1 MVYVGTNDFSL
12 DGGLLNDGQTVRGF
26 FAQDAVNVSFDTGGG
41 AGSISGGG
49 GGTISISNE
58 PGLANS
64 NLGKI
69 IYIESTIDG
78 CSILKN
84 AVNTFATT
92 NNSITLTTEQLII
105 EPVSITLSK
114 TGYKFS
120 DEYIFDVVTN
130 PNYIPYTQTIS
141 TINVDP
147 YSSLYGYQNFNLPN
161 LTFGELGRVQ
171 APTGVTFYGQPYI
184 ADTTMRDVYS
194 TQPGFVMRARHLI
207 NGVEQVFN
215 YDAGSPSIT
224 IKFDNVK
231 PEMDDV
237 TTQPSIV
244 SDLFKV
250 SINVNGIGQSAQLLA
265 TSEAIRTI
273 PIELQAGINNFE
285 FAPGTKLII
294 STNNANLYR
303 IVRIEA
309 SDTIE
314 SVVTEAQDQFES
326 IIGNID
332 VDSNLTIEV
341 ISETVF
347 LTPINFPS
355 ISFANEEELKQPYNK
370 NSKADFPIG
379 LTKSSNTISIK
390 AYVNQKSVDYA
401 LGEGDLDTTIVIPNN
416 HFSQPGQYKIILVPS
431 TLETDGDSIQFILN
445 VVDDVYVGT
454 PDIRNIRYPSLLRG
468 PDFVGTDVDFSIEY
482 ETVNT
487 DELRLYSV
495 TSNPTITGDNQLE
508 SSNFIQIAC
517 KQNGIT
523 QQTFNFKSLLES
535 FNLSVSEDD
544 DLISLSLKLVP
555 INKSGRQVVVGESEY
570 ISIKFDKGDLT
581 IPKEVA
587 VSRIADGFISQF
599 DMSIFDDETSKY
611 LTHLA
616 HFGNGDNKVITTW
629 IDDDESLILK
639 LYEPLPTTVETNQE
653 IWISKLQANPIVET
667 ITLSSEEEPYCTP
680 LKGPNFSIEADNGI
694 GYQLFSDLV
703 GSGSFSHS
711 QLINKISEKTTID
724 TEKLNITYAS
734 GSNYSWDNF
743 VHYGSG
749 TERINNFYYK
759 IKTLEIY
766 QTKYLNL
773 TGRKYIVQAPL
784 TGSKYGNF
792 EAHKLSE
799 DINNLISTFDGF
811 ESYLYN
817 SEDTLAYPKE
827 NYTDIGNGVTYK
839 FPIPSTSNDAV
850 GWYESAIL
858 YGEEYDKYNVNALK
872 NNIPEYL
879 IIGNENNDFILFL
892 DMVGQH
898 FDIIWCYINAL
909 QSVKKLEHK
918 QNVGIPNTLIYSL
931 LESLGWKSKKAF
943 DSQFLWEYMF
953 GTDING
959 SQKYG
964 NNYGTTPIPL
974 KSATE
979 EVWRRIANNLPY
991 LLKHKGTS
999 RAMKAIMA
1007 CYGVP
1012 QSMLTIMEF
1021 GGPQDPTKGGVT
1033 QFTFDDRTAAIRL
1046 DEDSSLRIPWHT
1058 SSLGIL
1064 PNSIEFRIK
1073 PDVINPIITLISGSE
1088 WTLDLVQ
1095 TTGSLCKLELNF
1107 GGNDSATGYILEPYI
1122 SASVS
1127 TFYFATSSTYVFGPD
1142 LKSGSLDFPMSTQHY
1157 SNVAINRTNYANSSS
1172 LYEVWLATSDGER
1185 IVTSVS
1191 MSILYND
1198 NQWETGSTTNLV
1210 LGGNGYEGNID
1221 EFRLWT
1227 VPLQRSKFENHTL
1240 FPDAINGNSYT
1251 ASTSDLL
1258 FRLDFEYPK
1267 DRTNDTN
1274 IKNVAIN
1281 TSYGED
1287 YAYAQNFYSASAYPY
1302 QYTPY
1307 DRTVTANVPSL
1318 GLTYGNKIRFEN
1330 QYTLNGQPLFD
1341 TQTNIQTIGVD
1352 LSHKTR
1358 VTQKAFDRAPVDSNR
1373 LGLFFSPTKE
1383 LNMDILKSLG
1393 DFNIDNYIGDPR
1405 DEYKD
1410 SYRELENLREYY
1422 FQRLQNRNIYEYIRL
1437 IKYIDKSLFEV
1448 LTDLAPARA
1457 IVSKGLL
1464 IEPHFLERSKVR
1476 WDKPESLR
1484 NDYDSTITT
1493 SDNNKI
1499 ELDLQNTEGTLDASD
1514 VGNLISD
1521 LNNYETVINEADSII
1536 LESTSPT
1543 YQSTIEYDFV
1553 DILDTEYPTYPS
1565 QGSVNIECPTGASL
1579 IGEVEGSSLTAIGM
1593 DKNSLANLGYGLYA
1607 TNGNSIYRT
1616 FDSLFGNSQTTGSRI
1631 SAFLVKEIK
1640 YVKQRTQISGY
1651 PTTTSGPIVYDN
1663 IVTPYDAYS
1672 VSILPFSG
1680 SVSVG
1685 GGIVEVTPINGYLP
1699 THYKFV
1705 NGLSEGLQR
1714 SYFKGS
1720 QQTIA
1725 TTPDGLEPVETFTTN
1740 PNILRVAKTGRG
1752 SGEPILEVD

>member
-1 MVYVGTNDFSL
+1 MVYLGTNDFSL
-12 DGGLLNDGQTVRGF
+12 DGGLLNDGQSVRGF
-26 FAQDAVNVSFDTGGG
+26 FTQDASVAIDLGGG
-41 AGSISGGG
+41 SGGGGGTITGGG
-49 GGTISISNE
+49 GGTISISKE

-64 NLGKI
+64 NLGKL
-69 IYIESTIDG
+69 IYIQS
-78 CSILKN
+78 SIEGSSIIRN
-84 AVNTFATT
+84 GANTFATT
-92 NNSITLTTEQLII
+92 NNSITLTTEELVIQ
-105 EPVSITLSK
+105 PVSITLNK
-114 TGYKFS
+114 TGYKFN

-130 PNYIPYTQTIS
+130 PNYIPYTQPIS

-147 YSSLYGYQNFNLPN
+147 YSSLYGYQNFNNLPN
-161 LTFGELGRVQ
+161 LTFGELGRVD
-171 APTGVTFYGQPYI
+171 APSGVTFYGQPYI
-184 ADTTMRDVYS
+184 PNTGRQDVYS
-194 TQPGFVMRARHLI
+194 AQPGFVMRVRHLI

-215 YDAGSPSIT
+215 YDAGSASIT
-224 IKFDNVK
+224 IKFDNTK
-231 PEMDDV
+231 PEIQDV
-237 TTQPSIV
+237 V
-244 SDLFKV
+244 SDPAPSPTLFKV
-250 SINVNGIGQSAQLLA
+250 SINLNGVGDSVQLLV
-265 TSEAIRTI
+265 TNPQIQTV
-273 PIELQAGINNFE
+273 PVNLQAGINNFE
-285 FAPGTKLII
+285 LAAGTKII
-294 STNNANLYR
+294 VSTINPSLYR
-303 IVRIEA
+303 IAKITANNTV
-309 SDTIE
+309 E
-314 SVVTEAQDQFES
+314 SSVTEAQDQFES

-332 VDSNLTIEV
+332 VNSNLTIDVDSKIVV
-341 ISETVF
+341 I
-347 LTPINFPS
+347 TPINFPS
-355 ISFANEEELKQPYNK
+355 ISFSNEDDLKQPYNK
-370 NSKADFPIG
+370 NSKAHFPIG
-379 LTKSSNTISIK
+379 LLKDSNTTSLKI
-390 AYVNQKSVDYA
+390 YVNNQLINYQVNQGELSA
-401 LGEGDLDTTIVIPNN
+401 LVVIPSTY
-416 HFSQPGQYKIILVPS
+416 FSQVGQYKIILVPS
-431 TLETDGDSIQFILN
+431 NSETDGDSVEFILN

-454 PDIRNIRYPSLLRG
+454 PDIRNIRYPSLLKG
-468 PDFVGTDVDFSIEY
+468 PDYVGTDVEFSIEY
-482 ETVNT
+482 ETINT

-495 TSNPTITGDNQLE
+495 TSNSTIAGSTQLE
-508 SSNFIQIAC
+508 SSNFMQIAC

-523 QQTFNFKSLLES
+523 QQTFNFKSLLEY

-544 DLISLSLKLVP
+544 DLISLGLKLVP
-555 INKSGRQVVVGESEY
+555 INKSGREVVVGDTEY

-581 IPKEVA
+581 IPKEIV
-587 VSRIADGFISQF
+587 VSRIADAFISQF

-629 IDDDESLILK
+629 VEDDDSLILK
-639 LYEPLPTTVETNQE
+639 LYEPLPTTVQTNQE
-653 IWISKLQANPIVET
+653 IWISKLQANPIIET
-667 ITLSSEEEPYCTP
+667 ITISGEDVPYCAP
-680 LKGPNFSIEADNGI
+680 LKGPNFSIDADNGI

-703 GSGSFSHS
+703 GSGSFAHA
-711 QLINKISEKTTID
+711 QLVNKISEKTSID
-724 TEKLNITYAS
+724 TEKLNITYVS
-734 GSNYSWDNF
+734 GSEYSWENF

-766 QTKYLNL
+766 QSKYLNL

-792 EAHKLSE
+792 EVHKLSE

-811 ESYLYN
+811 ETYLYKN
-817 SEDTLAYPKE
+817 EDALAYPKE
-827 NYTDIGNGVTYK
+827 NYTDIGNGITYR
-839 FPIPSTSNDAV
+839 FPKPSTSIDAI
-850 GWYESAIL
+850 GWYESAISV
-858 YGEEYDKYNVNALK
+858 GNEYDKYNVNALK
-872 NNIPEYL
+872 NNVPEYL
-879 IIGNENNDFILFL
+879 IIDNENNDFILFL
-892 DMVGQH
+892 DMIGQH
-898 FDIIWCYINAL
+898 FDIIWCYINSL
-909 QSVKKLEHK
+909 KSVKKLEHK
-918 QNVGIPNTLIYSL
+918 QEVGIPNTLIYSL

-959 SQKYG
+959 SQKYSTSLQDA
-964 NNYGTTPIPL
+964 NF
-974 KSATE
+974 

-1033 QFTFDDRTAAIRL
+1033 QFTFDDRTAAIKL
-1046 DEDSSLRIPWHT
+1046 DEDSSVRIPWHT
-1058 SSLGIL
+1058 TPSTLDF
-1064 PNSIEFRIK
+1064 PNCVEFRIR
-1073 PDVINPIITLISGSE
+1073 PSSSINTVATLISGSE
-1088 WTLDLVQ
+1088 FTLDLVQ
-1095 TTGSLCKLELNF
+1095 TTGSFYKLELNF

-1127 TFYFATSSTYVFGPD
+1127 TFYFVTSSTYVFGPD
-1142 LKSGSLDFPMSTQHY
+1142 LKSGSLDFPLSTQHY

-1198 NQWETGSTTNLV
+1198 NQWETGSTSNLIV
-1210 LGGNGYEGNID
+1210 GGDGYSGELD
-1221 EFRLWT
+1221 EFRLWA
-1227 VPLQRSKFENHTL
+1227 VPLQRSKFDNHTL

-1267 DRTNDTN
+1267 DRTNDNN

-1281 TSYGED
+1281 QSYGENF
-1287 YAYAQNFYSASAYPY
+1287 AYAQNFYSASTYPY
-1302 QYTPY
+1302 QYVPY

-1330 QYTLNGQPLFD
+1330 QYTIGGQSLFD
-1341 TQTNIQTIGVD
+1341 LETNQQTIGVD
-1352 LSHKTR
+1352 LSHKVR
-1358 VTQKAFDRAPVDSNR
+1358 VTQKSFDRAPVDSNR
-1373 LGLFFSPTKE
+1373 LGLFFSPIKE
-1383 LNMDILKSLG
+1383 LNMDILKSFG

-1410 SYRELENLREYY
+1410 SYSELEKLREYY
-1422 FQRLQNRNIYEYIRL
+1422 FQRLQNRDIYEYIRL
-1437 IKYIDKSLFEV
+1437 VRYIDKSLFDV
-1448 LTDLAPARA
+1448 LSDLAPARA
-1457 IVSKGLL
+1457 VVSKGLL

-1476 WDKPESLR
+1476 WDKPESLK

-1499 ELDLQNTEGTLDASD
+1499 ELELQNTEGIVNTSD
-1514 VGNLISD
+1514 IANLISN
-1521 LNNYETVINEADSII
+1521 LNNYETVIDESDSII
-1536 LESTSPT
+1536 LESTNPT
-1543 YQSTIEYDFV
+1543 YESNIEYNFV

-1579 IGEVEGSSLTAIGM
+1579 IGEVEGFSSTQIGM

-1607 TNGNSIYRT
+1607 KNGNSVYRT
-1616 FDSLFGNSQTTGSRI
+1616 IDSLFGNSETTGSRV
-1631 SAFLVKEIK
+1631 SVFLVKEIK
-1640 YVKQRTQISGY
+1640 YLKTRTQISGY

-1663 IVTPYDAYS
+1663 IVMPYDKYS

-1685 GGIVEVTPINGYLP
+1685 GGIAEVTPVNGYLP

-1705 NGLSEGLQR
+1705 NGLGEGLQR

-1720 QQTIA
+1720 QQTTT
-1725 TTPDGLEPVETFTTN
+1725 TTPDGLSPVETFTTN

>member
-1 MVYVGTNDFSL
+1 MVYLGTNDFSL
-12 DGGLLNDGQTVRGF
+12 DGGLLNDGQSVRGF
-26 FAQDAVNVSFDTGGG
+26 FTQDAAVAIDLGGG
-41 AGSISGGG
+41 GSGGGGSTITGGG

-58 PGLANS
+58 AGLANS
-64 NLGKI
+64 NLGKL
-69 IYIESTIDG
+69 IYIESTIAG
-78 CSILKN
+78 CSIFKN
-84 AVNTFATT
+84 GANTFATT
-92 NNSITLTTEQLII
+92 NNSITLTTEELVIQ
-105 EPVSITLSK
+105 PVSITLNK
-114 TGYKFS
+114 TGYKFN

-130 PNYIPYTQTIS
+130 PNYIPYTQPIS

-161 LTFGELGRVQ
+161 LTFSEFDRVQ
-171 APTGVTFYGQPYI
+171 APSGVTFYGQPYI
-184 ADTTMRDVYS
+184 ANTGRQAVYS
-194 TQPGFVMRARHLI
+194 AQPGFVIRARHLI

-215 YDAGSPSIT
+215 YDAGSSSVT
-224 IKFDNVK
+224 IKFDNTKV
-231 PEMDDV
+231 EIEDV
-237 TTQPSIV
+237 VLNPPPTPT
-244 SDLFKV
+244 LFKV
-250 SINVNGIGQSAQLLA
+250 SVDVNGIGDSVQLVA
-265 TSEAIRTI
+265 TSPEIKTV
-273 PIELQAGINNFE
+273 PVTLQAGVNNFE
-285 FAPGTKLII
+285 FAAGTKLII
-294 STNNANLYR
+294 STNNSQLYR
-303 IVRIEA
+303 VLRIV
-309 SDTIE
+309 SNNTVE
-314 SVVTEAQDQFES
+314 SIVTEAQEQFES
-326 IIGNID
+326 ISGNID
-332 VDSNLTIEV
+332 VTSNLTIQVDSEIVV
-341 ISETVF
+341 I
-347 LTPINFPS
+347 TPINFPS
-355 ISFANEEELKQPYNK
+355 ISFSNEDELKKPYNK
-370 NSKADFPIG
+370 NSNAHFPIG
-379 LTKSSNTISIK
+379 LIKSSNATSLEI
-390 AYVNQKSVDYA
+390 YVNQQLINYEVNQ
-401 LGEGDLDTTIVIPNN
+401 GEITATVVIPYNY
-416 HFSQPGQYKIILVPS
+416 FSQPGQYKIILVPS
-431 TLETDGDSIQFILN
+431 NSQTDGDSIQFILN

-495 TSNPTITGDNQLE
+495 TSNSTIAGSTQLE

-523 QQTFNFKSLLES
+523 QQTFNFKSLLDS

-555 INKSGRQVVVGESEY
+555 INKSGREVVVGDAEY

-581 IPKEVA
+581 IPKEVV
-587 VSRIADGFISQF
+587 VSRIADAFISQF

-629 IDDDESLILK
+629 VEDDDSLILK
-639 LYEPLPTTVETNQE
+639 LYEPLPTTVQTNQE

-667 ITLSSEEEPYCTP
+667 ITISGEDVPYCAP
-680 LKGPNFSIEADNGI
+680 LKGPNFSIDADNGI

-703 GSGSFSHS
+703 GSGSFAHS
-711 QLINKISEKTTID
+711 QLVNKISEKTTID
-724 TEKLNITYAS
+724 TEKLNITYVS
-734 GSNYSWDNF
+734 GSEYSWENF

-766 QTKYLNL
+766 QNKYNNL
-773 TGRKYIVQAPL
+773 TGRNYIVQAPL

-811 ESYLYN
+811 ETYLYK
-817 SEDTLAYPKE
+817 SEDALAYPKE
-827 NYTDIGNGVTYK
+827 NYIDEDTNVTYR
-839 FPIPSTSNDAV
+839 FPKSSISDDV
-850 GWYESAIL
+850 IGWYESAISV
-858 YGEEYDKYNVNALK
+858 GNEYDKYNVNALK

-879 IIGNENNDFILFL
+879 IVDNENNDFILFL
-892 DMVGQH
+892 DMIGQH
-898 FDIIWCYINAL
+898 FDIIWCYINSL
-909 QSVKKLEHK
+909 KSVKKLEHK
-918 QNVGIPNTLIYSL
+918 QEVGIPNTLIYSL

-959 SQKYG
+959 SQKYSTSLQDA
-964 NNYGTTPIPL
+964 NF
-974 KSATE
+974 

-1046 DEDSSLRIPWHT
+1046 DENSSVKIPWHT
-1058 SSLGIL
+1058 IPSTLDF
-1064 PNSIEFRIK
+1064 PNCVEFRIR
-1073 PDVINPIITLISGSE
+1073 PSSNINTVATLISGSE
-1088 WTLDLVQ
+1088 FTLDLVQ
-1095 TTGSLCKLELNF
+1095 TTGSFYKLELNF

-1122 SASVS
+1122 SASIS

-1142 LKSGSLDFPMSTQHY
+1142 LKSGSLDFPLSTQHY

-1172 LYEVWLATSDGER
+1172 LYEVWLATTDGER

-1198 NQWETGSTTNLV
+1198 NQWETGSTSNLIV
-1210 LGGNGYEGNID
+1210 GGDGYAGELD

-1227 VPLQRSKFENHTL
+1227 VPLQRSKFDNHTL

-1251 ASTSDLL
+1251 ASTSDLV

-1267 DRTNDTN
+1267 DRTNDNN

-1281 TSYGED
+1281 QSYGED
-1287 YAYAQNFYSASAYPY
+1287 YAFAQNFYSASTYPY

-1330 QYTLNGQPLFD
+1330 QYTIGGQSLFD
-1341 TQTNIQTIGVD
+1341 LETNQQTIGVD
-1352 LSHKTR
+1352 LSHKVR

-1373 LGLFFSPTKE
+1373 LGLFFSPIKE
-1383 LNMDILKSLG
+1383 LNMDILKSFG

-1410 SYRELENLREYY
+1410 SYSELEKLREYY
-1422 FQRLQNRNIYEYIRL
+1422 FQRLQNRDIYEYIRL
-1437 IKYIDKSLFEV
+1437 VRYIDKSLFDV
-1448 LTDLAPARA
+1448 LSDLAPARA
-1457 IVSKGLL
+1457 VVSKGLL

-1476 WDKPESLR
+1476 WDKPEALK
-1484 NDYDSTITT
+1484 NDYESTITT
-1493 SDNNKI
+1493 TDNNKI
-1499 ELDLQNTEGTLDASD
+1499 ELELQNTEGIIDTSD
-1514 VGNLISD
+1514 VANLISN
-1521 LNNYETVINEADSII
+1521 LNNYETTIDESDLII

-1543 YQSTIEYDFV
+1543 YQSTIEYNFV
-1553 DILDTEYPTYPS
+1553 DILETEYPTYPS

-1579 IGEVEGSSLTAIGM
+1579 TGEVEGSSLTTIGM
-1593 DKNSLANLGYGLYA
+1593 DKNSLSNIGFGLYA
-1607 TNGNSIYRT
+1607 KNGNSVYRQW
-1616 FDSLFGNSQTTGSRI
+1616 DDLFGNLETTGSRI
-1631 SAFLVKEIK
+1631 SAFLVKETK
-1640 YVKQRTQISGY
+1640 FLKKKTQISGY

-1663 IVTPYDAYS
+1663 IVTPYDVYS
-1672 VSILPFSG
+1672 VSLLPFSG
-1680 SVSVG
+1680 SINVSGNVT
-1685 GGIVEVTPINGYLP
+1685 EVTPINGYLP
-1699 THYKFV
+1699 THYKFT
-1705 NGLSEGLQR
+1705 NGLGEGLQR

-1720 QQTIA
+1720 QQTLA
-1725 TTPDGLEPVETFTTN
+1725 TTPDGLSPVETFTTN